1 MKKRIYN
8 LANFLAFNVLF
19 FAVYLN
25 FIQKTNN
32 PASTSKSS
40 VKTEKETLLQT
51 QVVENPEEYIN
62 ARTSIANNSK
72 SFEPVYANE
81 NSPSL

>member
-8 LANFLAFNVLF
+8 LTNFLAFNVLF

-25 FIQKTNN
+25 FIHKTNN
-32 PASTSKSS
+32 AVSSSRSS
-40 VKTEKETLLQT
+40 VKTEKATHLQT

-62 ARTSIANNSK
+62 ARISIANNAK
-72 SFEPVYANE
+72 SFEPVYTNE
-81 NSPSL
+81 KSTSL